1 MMRAKTY
8 PPPPSSPL
16 RRLWRI
22 LWRTTA
28 ILVLAVGVYLGC
40 VFGLERIRVEAEET
54 SDTPSVP
61 IFLLSNG
68 MHTDIVVP
76 TAGWGQD
83 WQTWAPPQDTR
94 SGDSTLSWLAIGWGD
109 KGFYLD
115 TPTWADLKVSTA
127 FRAATA
133 LSESAMHCT
142 YYEAMTPGER
152 CVPLLLTQAQYTR
165 LCAYIEGSFDLDDEG
180 RSIVI
185 PTEARYGDNDAFY
198 EAVGSYSLFKSC
210 NTWANRA
217 LQVAGQPHALW
228 TVREGGI
235 LRHYRPES
243 EG

>member
-1 MMRAKTY
+1 MRTKANL
-8 PPPPSSPL
+8 PSSSPL
-16 RRLWRI
+16 RRLWRL

-28 ILVLAVGVYLGC
+28 VLVLAVGVYLGC

-61 IFLLSNG
+61 IFVLSNG

-76 TAGWGQD
+76 TTGWGQD

-94 SGDSTLSWLAIGWGD
+94 SGDSTRSWLAIGWGD

-127 FRAATA
+127 FYAATA

-142 YYEAMTPGER
+142 YYETMTPGER
-152 CVPLLLTQAQYTR
+152 CVPLLLTEAQYAR

-198 EAVGSYSLFKSC
+198 EAVGSYSIFKSC

>member
-1 MMRAKTY
+1 MSQQSSTRH
-8 PPPPSSPL
+8 PSIL

-22 LWRTTA
+22 LWRSVA
-28 ILVLAVGVYLGC
+28 ILVLAMGVYLGC

-68 MHTDIVVP
+68 MHTDLVVP
-76 TAGWGQD
+76 TTGWGRD
-83 WQTWAPPQDTR
+83 WRTWTPAQDTR
-94 SGDSTLSWLAIGWGD
+94 SGIDHYPWLAIGWGD

-127 FRAATA
+127 LYAATA

-142 YYEAMTPGER
+142 YYKQMTVGEK
-152 CVPLLLTQAQYTR
+152 CVPLMLTEEQYDR
-165 LCAYIEGSFDLDDEG
+165 LCAYIESSFDLDDKG

-185 PTEARYGDNDAFY
+185 PTEARYGDHDAFY

-243 EG
+243 ER